1 MKACPMTRAYRRWC
15 KDTFPDYKVT
25 DFPLRGRM
33 FEVWC
38 AAWRAG
44 SRHAVETVKG
54 ESK

>member
-1 MKACPMTRAYRRWC
+1 MTEMKRAYRAWC
-15 KDTFPDYKVT
+15 KDTFDEYKVS
-25 DFPLRGRM
+25 DFPFRGRM

-44 SRHAVETVKG
+44 YGYGYATQG